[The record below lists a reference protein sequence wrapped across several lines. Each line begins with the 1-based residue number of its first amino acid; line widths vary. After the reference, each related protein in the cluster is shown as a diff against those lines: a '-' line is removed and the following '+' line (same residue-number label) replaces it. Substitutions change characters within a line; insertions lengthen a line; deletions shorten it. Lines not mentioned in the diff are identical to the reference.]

1 MTNLRV
7 SLSVFLLLCSA
18 AWAGEK
24 PDLDPE
30 AQKAYQTG
38 IYANYMAP
46 GKATVPSQ
54 QLVDIMWEIT
64 LQQYKDSPAEDKKLP
79 EGTTEE
85 EFLKKLKSRVTTF
98 PCVQVTA
105 EDDEKFKAGTFNDT
119 QNFIAFMDFTKLLKE
134 NNVPTPYAIQM
145 LQREQKQGG
154 LKGARLELGV
164 RFGFMMIAKLYRSAE
179 KK

>member
-1 MTNLRV
+1 VRV
-7 SLSVFLLLCSA
+7 SLAVVLLLCSA
-18 AWAGEK
+18 VWAGEK
-24 PDLDPE
+24 PAPDLE

-38 IYANYMAP
+38 IYAHYMAP
-46 GKATVPSQ
+46 GKATIPNQ

-64 LQQYKDSPAEDKKLP
+64 LKQYNEAPAEEKKLP

-85 EFLKKLKSRVTTF
+85 EFLKKLKARVATF

-119 QNFIAFMDFTKLLKE
+119 QNFIAFMDFTKILKE
-134 NNVPTPYAIQM
+134 NNVPTPFAIQV
-145 LQREQKQGG
+145 LQGEQKKGG

-164 RFGFMMIAKLYRSAE
+164 RFAFMIISKLYRSAE

>member
-1 MTNLRV
+1 MINMRFYLAAA
-7 SLSVFLLLCSA
+7 LFLCSVI
-18 AWAGEK
+18 WAGEK
-24 PDLDPE
+24 PEIDLE

-38 IYANYMAP
+38 IYAQYMAP

-54 QLVDIMWEIT
+54 QLVDVMWEIT
-64 LQQYKDSPAEDKKLP
+64 LQQYKDSPPEDKKLP

-85 EFLKKLKSRVTTF
+85 EFLKKLKTRVATF

-105 EDDEKFKAGTFNDT
+105 EEDEKFKAGTFDDT
-119 QNFIAFMDFTKLLKE
+119 KNFIAFMDFTKLLKD
-134 NNVPTPYAIQM
+134 NNVPTPYAIQH

-154 LKGARLELGV
+154 LKGVRLELGV